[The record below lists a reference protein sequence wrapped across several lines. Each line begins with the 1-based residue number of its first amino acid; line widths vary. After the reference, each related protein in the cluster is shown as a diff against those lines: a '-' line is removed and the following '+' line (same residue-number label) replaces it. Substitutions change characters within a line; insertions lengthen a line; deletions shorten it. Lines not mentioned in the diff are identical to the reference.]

1 MMTFRWKIAQAAEIR
16 WWQGYLKNKPTTDY
30 AVWKTKYWQDL
41 LTEIGLDGF
50 YTEGSSDLRFQ
61 ISDVGNV
68 PKSDLPNPKYTE
80 GSRILDAGCGP
91 AGIFMIF
98 KNQEVDALDPLLD
111 EYEAKLP
118 HFRRENYPNVQFFSQ
133 PLESFSDKKS
143 VYDTVFCLNAIN
155 HVADLQR
162 AFDVLVD
169 ATKSGGTLV
178 VSIDAHNYGFLKT
191 IFQALPGDVLH
202 PHQFDLAEYSAMLT
216 SRGCRIERTI
226 LKKSEFIFNYYVLV
240 ATKM

>member
-1 MMTFRWKIAQAAEIR
+1 MTFRWKIAQAAEIR

-41 LTEIGLDGF
+41 LTEIGLDAI
-50 YTEGSSDLRFQ
+50 YTEGSSSELK
-61 ISDVGNV
+61 IKNLELKKGENAV
-68 PKSDLPNPKYTE
+68 YTE

-98 KNQEVDALDPLLD
+98 KNQKVDALDPLLD

-143 VYDTVFCLNAIN
+143 IYDTVFCLNAIN

-169 ATKSGGTLV
+169 ATKSGSTLV
-178 VSIDAHNYGFLKT
+178 VSIDAHNYRFLKT

-240 ATKM
+240 ATKL

>member
-1 MMTFRWKIAQAAEIR
+1 MTFRWKIAQAAEIR

-41 LTEIGLDGF
+41 LAEIGLESKN
-50 YTEGSSDLRFQ
+50 TEG
-61 ISDVGNV
+61 G
-68 PKSDLPNPKYTE
+68 K
-80 GSRILDAGCGP
+80 ILDAGCGP

-98 KNQEVDALDPLLD
+98 KNQDVDALDPLLD
-111 EYEAKLP
+111 EYAAKLP
-118 HFRRENYPNVQFFSQ
+118 HFRTENYPNVQFFSQ
-133 PLESFSDKKS
+133 PLESFSDKKDI
-143 VYDTVFCLNAIN
+143 YDTVFCLNAIN

-169 ATKSGGTLV
+169 ATKAGGTLV

-202 PHQFDLAEYSAMLT
+202 PHQFDLAEYSTMLT
-216 SRGCRIERTI
+216 SRGCRIERTL
-226 LKKSEFIFNYYVLV
+226 LKKAEFIFNYYVLV

>member
-1 MMTFRWKIAQAAEIR
+1 MTFRWKLAQAAEIR

-41 LTEIGLDGF
+41 LKEIGLD
-50 YTEGSSDLRFQ
+50 TQ
-61 ISDVGNV
+61 I
-68 PKSDLPNPKYTE
+68 TE

-98 KNQEVDALDPLLD
+98 KNQELDALDPLLD

-133 PLESFSDKKS
+133 PLESFSDKKG

-178 VSIDAHNYGFLKT
+178 VSIDAHNYSFLKT
-191 IFQALPGDVLH
+191 IFQALPGDILH
-202 PHQFDLAEYSAMLT
+202 PHQFDLAEYSDMLT
-216 SRGCRIERTI
+216 SRGCRIERTL

-240 ATKM
+240 ATKL

>member
-1 MMTFRWKIAQAAEIR
+1 MTFRWKIAQAAEIR

-41 LTEIGLDGF
+41 LAEIGLNHKN
-50 YTEGSSDLRFQ
+50 TEG
-61 ISDVGNV
+61 G
-68 PKSDLPNPKYTE
+68 K
-80 GSRILDAGCGP
+80 ILDAGCGP

-98 KNQEVDALDPLLD
+98 KNQDVDALDPLLG

-118 HFRRENYPNVQFFSQ
+118 HFRTKNYPNVQFFSQ
-133 PLESFSDKKS
+133 PLESFSDKKD

-216 SRGCRIERTI
+216 SRGCRIERTL
-226 LKKSEFIFNYYVLV
+226 LKKTEFIFNYYVLV
-240 ATKM
+240 ATKL

>member
-1 MMTFRWKIAQAAEIR
+1 MTFRWKIAQAAEIR

-41 LTEIGLDGF
+41 LAEIGLKDQI
-50 YTEGSSDLRFQ
+50 TEGD
-61 ISDVGNV
+61 
-68 PKSDLPNPKYTE
+68 K
-80 GSRILDAGCGP
+80 ILDAGCGP

-98 KNQEVDALDPLLD
+98 KNQDVDALDPLLD

-118 HFRRENYPNVQFFSQ
+118 HFRKKNYPNVQFFSQ
-133 PLESFSDKKS
+133 PLESFADKKD

-216 SRGCRIERTI
+216 SRGCRIERTL
-226 LKKSEFIFNYYVLV
+226 LKKAEFIFNYYVLV
-240 ATKM
+240 ATKI

>member
-1 MMTFRWKIAQAAEIR
+1 MTFRWKIAQAAEIR

-41 LTEIGLDGF
+41 LAEIGLNHKN
-50 YTEGSSDLRFQ
+50 TDLSR
-61 ISDVGNV
+61 
-68 PKSDLPNPKYTE
+68 
-80 GSRILDAGCGP
+80 GSREGGKILDAGCGP

-111 EYEAKLP
+111 EYAAKLP
-118 HFRRENYPNVQFFSQ
+118 HFRKENYPNVQFFSQ
-133 PLESFSDKKS
+133 PLESFSDKKD

-155 HVADLQR
+155 HVADLQL

-169 ATKSGGTLV
+169 ATKAGGTLV
-178 VSIDAHNYGFLKT
+178 VSIDAHNYSFLKT

-216 SRGCRIERTI
+216 SRGCRIERTL

-240 ATKM
+240 ATKL

>member
-1 MMTFRWKIAQAAEIR
+1 MTFRWKLAQAAEIR
-16 WWQGYLKNKPTTDY
+16 WWQGYLKDKPTTDY

-41 LTEIGLDGF
+41 LREIGLDAQI
-50 YTEGSSDLRFQ
+50 TEGS
-61 ISDVGNV
+61 
-68 PKSDLPNPKYTE
+68 K
-80 GSRILDAGCGP
+80 ILDAGCGP

-133 PLESFSDKKS
+133 PLESFSDKKA

-178 VSIDAHNYGFLKT
+178 VSIDAHNYSFLKT
-191 IFQALPGDVLH
+191 IFQALPGDILH
-202 PHQFDLAEYSAMLT
+202 PHQFDLAEYSDMLT
-216 SRGCRIERTI
+216 SRGCRIERTL

-240 ATKM
+240 ATKL

>member
-1 MMTFRWKIAQAAEIR
+1 MTFRWKIAQAAEIR

-41 LTEIGLDGF
+41 LAEIGLKSRD
-50 YTEGSSDLRFQ
+50 TEG
-61 ISDVGNV
+61 G
-68 PKSDLPNPKYTE
+68 K
-80 GSRILDAGCGP
+80 ILDAGCGP

-98 KNQEVDALDPLLD
+98 KNQDVDALDPLLD

-118 HFRRENYPNVQFFSQ
+118 HFRKENYPNVQFFSQ
-133 PLESFSDKKS
+133 PLESFSDKKD

-178 VSIDAHNYGFLKT
+178 VSIDAHNYSFLKT

-216 SRGCRIERTI
+216 SRGCRIERTL
-226 LKKSEFIFNYYVLV
+226 LKKVEFIFNYYVLV
-240 ATKM
+240 ATKL

>member
-1 MMTFRWKIAQAAEIR
+1 MTFRWKIAQAAEIR

-41 LTEIGLDGF
+41 LTEIGLDAVYHSELKIKNSELKTG
-50 YTEGSSDLRFQ
+50 EN
-61 ISDVGNV
+61 DV
-68 PKSDLPNPKYTE
+68 YTE

-98 KNQEVDALDPLLD
+98 KNQKVDALDPLLD

-143 VYDTVFCLNAIN
+143 VYDIVFCLNAIN

-202 PHQFDLAEYSAMLT
+202 PHQFNLAEYSAMLT
-216 SRGCRIERTI
+216 SRGCRVERTI

-240 ATKM
+240 ATKL

>member
-1 MMTFRWKIAQAAEIR
+1 MTFRWKIAQAAEIR

-41 LTEIGLDGF
+41 LTEIGLDAV
-50 YTEGSSDLRFQ
+50 YHSELKIKNSELKMAET
-61 ISDVGNV
+61 
-68 PKSDLPNPKYTE
+68 PKKAVYTE

-118 HFRRENYPNVQFFSQ
+118 HFRRKNYPNVQFFSQ

-202 PHQFDLAEYSAMLT
+202 PHQFNLAEYSAMLT

-226 LKKSEFIFNYYVLV
+226 LKKAEFIFNYYVLV
-240 ATKM
+240 ATKL

>member
-1 MMTFRWKIAQAAEIR
+1 MTFRWKIAQAAEIR

-50 YTEGSSDLRFQ
+50 YTEGSLSELK
-61 ISDVGNV
+61 IKNLELKIGET
-68 PKSDLPNPKYTE
+68 PKKAAYTE

-178 VSIDAHNYGFLKT
+178 VSIDAHNYSVLKT

-202 PHQFDLAEYSAMLT
+202 PHQFNLAEYSAMLT

-240 ATKM
+240 ATKI